1 MTQASAS
8 LTDRTARAAQWRLVG
23 SGVGA
28 LSQFAVSVL
37 LARLLTPADFGVVA
51 LALVVLGLA
60 RPIGDLGIGNAI
72 VQRRDLTDRHVR
84 VAFTFSALLGV
95 TVALVVALAAP
106 LAAMAMRD
114 PNVTSVLRAL
124 SLQFALGGGAVV
136 AGGLLR
142 RQLDFRRQF
151 FIESGSYLLGYG
163 GVAVGLALIG
173 FGVWSLV
180 WGGLVQT
187 LVSSVA
193 QVAVVRHAAR
203 PLLARSE
210 LTELLHFGFGSA
222 VSGSVNYIALN
233 SDNFV
238 VGRWLGA
245 ASLGLYSRAYALMN
259 LPFTYASA
267 VMSSVLFPAFAQVQG
282 EPPRVRRAYLLL
294 TQLTA
299 MVAASAMATMA
310 VVAPHF
316 VRALYGSRWSGA
328 VLPLQIL
335 CVAGYFRALY
345 HLGGVVAQSVG
356 RVYGELRNQTIYA
369 ALVIAGALVGSRF
382 DLPGV
387 AVGVSGAILFMF
399 LATAQLALS
408 ATGTPWRVYLRVQVG
423 ALVTAAVTGSVA
435 LVVRLVM
442 ESRHATSVAITLTVL
457 AAAAVPWSIG
467 MLRMLG
473 EPDFAPL
480 RQRLPP
486 WCASRMNAIAQLAY
500 RSAYLMAR
508 AWWFIRRPHTF
519 GSVVAVWCDGRLL
532 LVRTSYR
539 RQYNLPGG
547 FLKPRETALDA
558 AVREVSEELHL
569 VLPPDALTL
578 RWHGSTIFE
587 HRHDTTTIWEI
598 VLDAQPSIHVDGR
611 EVVWAGWWTPA
622 EALALA
628 LSPPV
633 RAYLANR

>member
-1 MTQASAS
+1 MTQAAES

-84 VAFTFSALLGV
+84 VAFTFSVLLGV

-136 AGGLLR
+136 AGALLR
-142 RQLDFRRQF
+142 RRLDFRRF

-163 GVAVGLALIG
+163 GVAVGLALLG

-210 LTELLHFGFGSA
+210 LAELLHFGVGSA
-222 VSGSVNYIALN
+222 VSGTVNYIALN

-245 ASLGLYSRAYALMN
+245 ASLGLHSRAYALMN

-267 VMSSVLFPAFAQVQG
+267 SCGAALFPAFAQSAG
-282 EPPRVRRAYLLL
+282 RTTAGAARLPAAHAA
-294 TQLTA
+294 TA
-299 MVAASAMATMA
+299 MVAASAIGRWRSWRRISCA
-310 VVAPHF
+310 
-316 VRALYGSRWSGA
+316 ALYGSGGAERCCRW
-328 VLPLQIL
+328 IL
-335 CVAGYFRALY
+335 AWPATSALY

-356 RVYGELRNQTIYA
+356 RVYGELRTRRSTR
-369 ALVIAGALVGSRF
+369 GS
-382 DLPGV
+382 
-387 AVGVSGAILFMF
+387 
-399 LATAQLALS
+399 
-408 ATGTPWRVYLRVQVG
+408 
-423 ALVTAAVTGSVA
+423 
-435 LVVRLVM
+435 
-442 ESRHATSVAITLTVL
+442 
-457 AAAAVPWSIG
+457 
-467 MLRMLG
+467 
-473 EPDFAPL
+473 
-480 RQRLPP
+480 
-486 WCASRMNAIAQLAY
+486 
-500 RSAYLMAR
+500 
-508 AWWFIRRPHTF
+508 
-519 GSVVAVWCDGRLL
+519 
-532 LVRTSYR
+532 
-539 RQYNLPGG
+539 
-547 FLKPRETALDA
+547 
-558 AVREVSEELHL
+558 
-569 VLPPDALTL
+569 
-578 RWHGSTIFE
+578 
-587 HRHDTTTIWEI
+587 
-598 VLDAQPSIHVDGR
+598 
-611 EVVWAGWWTPA
+611 
-622 EALALA
+622 
-628 LSPPV
+628 
-633 RAYLANR
+633 

>member
-1 MTQASAS
+1 M
-8 LTDRTARAAQWRLVG
+8 
-23 SGVGA
+23 
-28 LSQFAVSVL
+28 
-37 LARLLTPADFGVVA
+37 
-51 LALVVLGLA
+51 
-60 RPIGDLGIGNAI
+60 
-72 VQRRDLTDRHVR
+72 R
-84 VAFTFSALLGV
+84 VAFTFSVLLGV

-106 LAAMAMRD
+106 LAALAMRD
-114 PNVTSVLRAL
+114 PRVTSVLRAL

-142 RQLDFRRQF
+142 RRLDFRRQF

-163 GVAVGLALIG
+163 GVAVGLALLG

-210 LTELLHFGFGSA
+210 LAELLHFGVGSA
-222 VSGSVNYIALN
+222 VSGTVNYIALN

-245 ASLGLYSRAYALMN
+245 ASLGLYSRAYTLMN

-369 ALVIAGALVGSRF
+369 GLVIAGALIGSRF

-408 ATGTPWRVYLRVQVG
+408 ATGTPWRGYLRVQVG
-423 ALVTAAVTGSVA
+423 ALVTAGVTCSVA
-435 LVVRLVM
+435 LAVRLVL
-442 ESRHATSVAITLTVL
+442 ESRQATSAAITLAVL

-467 MLRMLG
+467 MLQMLG

-486 WCASRMNAIAQLAY
+486 WCESRMNAIARLAY

-532 LVRTSYR
+532 LVRTQLSAPVQPAR
-539 RQYNLPGG
+539 RFPETSRDRTRRSRARGLGG
-547 FLKPRETALDA
+547 APPRAPAGRLDA
-558 AVREVSEELHL
+558 PVARLDDLRASPRHHDDLGNRPRRAAIDSCRWPRGRLGRMV
-569 VLPPDALTL
+569 DA
-578 RWHGSTIFE
+578 
-587 HRHDTTTIWEI
+587 
-598 VLDAQPSIHVDGR
+598 GR
-611 EVVWAGWWTPA
+611 GAGA
-622 EALALA
+622 RA
-628 LSPPV
+628 LSPGSRVPGQPLSPQLGRRGRSERRSPTCPTGCWSNRQGVV
-633 RAYLANR
+633 RTRGMTASFAATLSVGFV